1 MNIVEMLAKLDW
13 FERVVALSKAGI
25 PSHRFEIADRGTGWS
40 GADIEKLLK
49 RHGVKLWDR
58 NFTDGSLS
66 FRVKRVQAGWA
77 EYLLSR
83 NGIPTLSKPFY
94 ERNASYSPAQS
105 TAPAERKRSGGVL
118 TEIFDA
124 LWN

>member
-1 MNIVEMLAKLDW
+1 MNIVKLLAKLDW
-13 FERVVALSKAGI
+13 FERAGALGKAGI
-25 PSHRFEIADRGTGWS
+25 PSHRFEVADRGTGWS

-58 NFTDGSLS
+58 NFTDKSLS

-83 NGIPTLSKPFY
+83 NGISILSKPFY
-94 ERNASYSPAQS
+94 ARNASYSPGE
-105 TAPAERKRSGGVL
+105 TIPPAKQKRSGGML
-118 TEIFDA
+118 TEIFNA